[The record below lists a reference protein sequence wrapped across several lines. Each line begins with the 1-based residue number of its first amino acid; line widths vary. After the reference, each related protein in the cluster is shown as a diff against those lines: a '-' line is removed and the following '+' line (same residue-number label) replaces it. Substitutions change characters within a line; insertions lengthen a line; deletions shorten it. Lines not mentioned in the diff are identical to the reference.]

1 MNWLKRTV
9 SYTHLDVYKRQEKKI
24 IDLMIFS
31 PALFQEK
38 RQKEMEKV
46 EKELDNLVK
55 EKSNG
60 WGSKV
65 NNDKGNEWER

>member
-1 MNWLKRTV
+1 MGANKV
-9 SYTHLDVYKRQEKKI
+9 SNDRY
-24 IDLMIFS
+24 
-31 PALFQEK
+31 
-38 RQKEMEKV
+38 
-46 EKELDNLVK
+46 

>member
-1 MNWLKRTV
+1 MT
-9 SYTHLDVYKRQEKKI
+9 
-24 IDLMIFS
+24 FS

-46 EKELDNLVK
+46 EKELDSLVK
-55 EKSNG
+55 DKSNVWANKVSNDKFEKSNS